1 MTKIRFDLENLDMHK
16 FTATDLLRKKNQNQ
30 EQRSLRQIRYDIL
43 QVLKLMH
50 LRYFISDNDM
60 IRFQETIR
68 KIKEQMI
75 EQTQQL

>member
-16 FTATDLLRKKNQNQ
+16 FTATDLLRKKNQ

-50 LRYFISDNDM
+50 LRHFISDNDM